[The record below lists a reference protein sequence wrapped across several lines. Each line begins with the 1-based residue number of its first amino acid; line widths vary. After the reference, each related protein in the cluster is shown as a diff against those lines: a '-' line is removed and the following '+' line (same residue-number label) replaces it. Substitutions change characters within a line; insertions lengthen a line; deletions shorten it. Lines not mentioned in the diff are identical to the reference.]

1 MPSFLP
7 RLLVFIILVP
17 FSLLIAQEKQPLQSI
32 NGVQGP
38 DWIMETKS
46 APWQARDSQ
55 GEFVHLDK
63 IWILGGWFNS

>member
-7 RLLVFIILVP
+7 RLLVLIILVP
-17 FSLLIAQEKQPLQSI
+17 FSLLIAQEKQSVQPI
-32 NGVQGP
+32 KAIQGP

-55 GEFVHLDK
+55 GEFV
-63 IWILGGWFNS
+63 